1 MERKGW
7 LLLLLLPLDGR
18 ARVGQPRK
26 DEEEVEEEETVA
38 LGIIISLEHA
48 PGVADSGVS
57 RTL

>member
-1 MERKGW
+1 M
-7 LLLLLLPLDGR
+7 LLLLPLDGR